1 MNKNE
6 MRTLLEDLTEQKAPA
21 AQIDLW
27 PAIQAHLPMSQPES
41 SSGTTQKTQPQ
52 SRFRWW
58 KPAYLLVAITIIAA
72 VFFAFP
78 QGRAMG
84 QAVLRFFQQGVSNL
98 MSGVTVTPA
107 TWMEQTPGVSAATI
121 TPQPSQPTPPG
132 PAFKTTCGSYQ
143 APRCTIKDIRD
154 MVSFP
159 VFALPKLPEGMRFTG
174 ATGGPDQIHLLYST
188 SNQTGTLM
196 ISQEPLEGDGSLQ
209 AWEIGADAVIEHVQ
223 VGAVSA
229 EYVKGSYDGNTNPP
243 IWNANLN
250 VQVLRWVNQGILINL
265 QMIGTEPNLG
275 RDDLAALAAAM
286 TEGPVGEV
294 ASTVAATATP
304 APTDAPYDLRALY
317 PLTLDQ
323 VKEQAGFMP
332 MSPARLPEQLT
343 FIGASYDEM
352 TKIVEIFY
360 IYNFPNNPEATN
372 TLLIREQLA
381 PQGVDC
387 ALCGFIQGNG
397 KQVEQYP
404 IGKLVSQD
412 AIIETV
418 KIQDVSG
425 QYLEGIGWTSRTECC
440 GWQWDPEPYIKR
452 LRFRTGELAIE
463 VIAYTYELVKA
474 DMLAIAES
482 IK

>member
-6 MRTLLEDLTEQKAPA
+6 MRTLLKDLTEQKAPA

-27 PAIQAHLPMSQPES
+27 PAIQAHLPLSQSES
-41 SSGTTQKTQPQ
+41 SSGTAKKAEPQ
-52 SRFRWW
+52 SRFWWW
-58 KPAYLLVAITIIAA
+58 KPAYLLVAVTIIAA
-72 VFFAFP
+72 VIFAFP

-98 MSGVTVTPA
+98 MSGVTVKPDK
-107 TWMEQTPGVSAATI
+107 WMEQTPGVSAASI

-132 PAFKTTCGSYQ
+132 PAFETTCGSYQ
-143 APRCTIKDIRD
+143 DPHCTLKDIRG

-159 VFALPKLPEGMRFTG
+159 VFALSKLPEAMRFTG
-174 ATGGPDQIHLLYST
+174 ATGGPDRVHLVYST
-188 SNQTGTLM
+188 SNQTGTLV
-196 ISQEPLEGDGSLQ
+196 IWQEPLEGDGSRQ
-209 AWEIGADAVIEHVQ
+209 AWEIGADAVIEQVQ

-229 EYVKGSYDGNTNPP
+229 EYVKGSYDGTTNPP
-243 IWNANLN
+243 IWNANLD
-250 VQVLRWVNQGILINL
+250 VQVLRWVNQGILIHL
-265 QMIGTEPNLG
+265 QMIGTEPHLG
-275 RDDLAALAAAM
+275 RDDLAALAATM
-286 TEGPVGEV
+286 TEGSVGEG

-304 APTDAPYDLRALY
+304 TPADTPFDPRTLY

-323 VKEQAGFMP
+323 VKEKAGFVP

-360 IYNFPNNPEATN
+360 KYNDPNNPEATN
-372 TLLIREQLA
+372 TLIIREQLA

-412 AIIETV
+412 ATIETV

-452 LRFRTGELAIE
+452 LRFRTGEVAIE

-474 DMLAIAES
+474 DLLAIAES
-482 IK
+482 MK